1 MNKKQME
8 TKLQELERELE
19 KQKSTPPALPSD
31 ISAADVV
38 KYFIADREA
47 TNQLF
52 RAMAEQVKGLREA
65 VNEAAM
71 ESQSQEEYATAEPKE
86 IPLSA
91 VDAKIIEFIQTRP
104 KGMAS
109 AEDVRVFMHYK
120 GKNAACAR
128 LTMLYRMNVL
138 ERMQLGHKVYYKF
151 DAGKATIQ
159 LIVSPP
165 Q

>member
-8 TKLQELERELE
+8 TRLQELERELE
-19 KQKSTPPALPSD
+19 KQKSTTPALPSD
-31 ISAADVV
+31 ISAAEVV

-47 TNQLF
+47 TNARF
-52 RAMAEQVKGLREA
+52 RAMIEEVKALREA
-65 VNEAAM
+65 VNQTAA
-71 ESQSQEEYATAEPKE
+71 ETQNREEYAAEPRE
-86 IPLSA
+86 IPISTT
-91 VDAKIIEFIQTRP
+91 DAKIIEFIQTRP
-104 KGMAS
+104 KGMVS
-109 AEDVRVFMHYK
+109 SDDVREFMHYK

-128 LTMLYRMNVL
+128 LTMLYKMNVL
-138 ERMQLGHKVYYKF
+138 ERLQLGHRVYYKF